1 MSQQLHNEL
10 QKLFKQCCK
19 KFLVFHSRALIS
31 QISKC
36 AKYNSWYIGETCR
49 HLQTRIDE
57 QMRIDKKLRVYKHL
71 HEECFN
77 SFNFDSFSIIDKVQ
91 VEYKLKIKECM
102 YINWEK
108 PNLNKE
114 FNHLA
119 ATLSIGVLYISVI
132 YIRLSYIS
140 VICQVKSFCSNKQS
154 GWKIKEIRGKLKKL
168 SEIRQDQEILIS
180 VSVILKQ
187 LKPKS
192 FLQGG

>member
-1 MSQQLHNEL
+1 
-10 QKLFKQCCK
+10 
-19 KFLVFHSRALIS
+19 
-31 QISKC
+31 
-36 AKYNSWYIGETCR
+36 
-49 HLQTRIDE
+49 
-57 QMRIDKKLRVYKHL
+57 MRIDKKLSVYKHL

-77 SFNFDSFSIIDKVQ
+77 SFNFDCFSIIDTVQ

-154 GWKIKEIRGKLKKL
+154 G
-168 SEIRQDQEILIS
+168 
-180 VSVILKQ
+180 
-187 LKPKS
+187 
-192 FLQGG
+192 